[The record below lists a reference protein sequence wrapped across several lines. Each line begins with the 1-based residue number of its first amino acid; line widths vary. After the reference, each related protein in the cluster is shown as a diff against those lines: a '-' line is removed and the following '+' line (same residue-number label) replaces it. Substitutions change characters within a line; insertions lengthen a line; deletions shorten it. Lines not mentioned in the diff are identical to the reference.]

1 MSESKYLE
9 EILQFKREDLSYI
22 AKSVIWKAPANI
34 ALIKYWGKKGNQLPI
49 NPSLSMSLSS
59 SHTRTELQYRKAEN
73 SYGRVT
79 FKFNGEQHPAFE
91 KRVKEFIDRILPFFP
106 FLKYMDLFI
115 YSSNSFPHSAGIASS
130 ASAMSSLALCI
141 CSIEKQLREEYSG
154 KEDFL
159 QKASYMARL
168 GSGSAAR
175 SVYGNYVEWG
185 ASGKGSN
192 EYATPLTSE
201 VNENMK
207 FLYDTV
213 LITSSSPKKISSSQ
227 GHSLMNDHPYK
238 EGRINQAKMNFS
250 QLKETL
256 KAGDFKK
263 FTEIVENE
271 ALSLHA
277 LMLSSKPGF
286 VLLND
291 ASLKIMDRVRIYRQE
306 TGAQMA
312 FTLDAGPNIHLLY
325 PAEEKEQIQSF
336 IDNELRGLCE
346 NGRTLNDF
354 TGKGPEQP
362 EKNQDL

>member
-9 EILQFKREDLSYI
+9 EILQFKREDLSSI

-73 SYGRVT
+73 NYGRIT
-79 FKFNGEQHPAFE
+79 FKFNGEKHPAFE
-91 KRVKEFIDRILPFFP
+91 ERVKAFIDKILPFFP
-106 FLKYMDLFI
+106 FLKYMELFI
-115 YSSNSFPHSAGIASS
+115 YSKNNFPHSAGIASS
-130 ASAMSSLALCI
+130 ASALSSLALCI
-141 CSIEKQLREEYSG
+141 CSVEKQLKEEYSG
-154 KEDFL
+154 TEDFL

-175 SVYGNYVEWG
+175 SVYGHYVEWG
-185 ASGKGSN
+185 ASGNGTDDF
-192 EYATPLTSE
+192 ATPLTSE
-201 VNENMK
+201 VSENME

-213 LITSSSPKKISSSQ
+213 LITSSEPKKISSSQ

-238 EGRINQAKMNFS
+238 EDRISQARINFS

-256 KAGDFKK
+256 KTGNFEK
-263 FTEIVENE
+263 FTEIIENE

-277 LMLSSKPGF
+277 LMLSSNPGF
-286 VLLND
+286 ILIND
-291 ASLKIMDRVRIYRQE
+291 ASIKIMDRVRAYRQE

-325 PAEEKEQIQSF
+325 PAEEKENIRNF
-336 IDNELRGLCE
+336 IDNKLRGLCE
-346 NGRTLNDF
+346 SGRTLNDF
-354 TGKGPEQP
+354 TGNGPEQP
-362 EKNQDL
+362 DKDQNL